1 MSVLNLP
8 VCPEDCE
15 SSLPAVDFNLCA
27 PEVHYGEIAKIYVA
41 RADADDF
48 SAVDIITEWT
58 ARLSQTDTGDDN
70 IRELTVIGELT
81 EPEQT
86 EVPISGDRIVIGFKS
101 FTIDFEIDETNDT
114 NYYFLLNYE
123 CDMQNKIW
131 FETADGMLYGGNT
144 GILGSLKL
152 NNIIPRDR
160 TEISKFMGTFKW
172 KAQHSPLRCVSPM
185 V

>member
-1 MSVLNLP
+1 MSVLDYP
-8 VCPEDCE
+8 ICPEDCE
-15 SSLPAVDFNLCA
+15 SSLPPVNFDLCA
-27 PEVHYGEIAKIYVA
+27 PEVHYGEIAKIFIA

-48 SAVDIITEWT
+48 TSVDIITEWT
-58 ARLSQTDTGDDN
+58 TRLTEDGTGDDD

-86 EVPISGDRIVIGFKS
+86 EVQISGDRTVIGFKQ
-101 FTIDFEIDETNDT
+101 FTVDFEIDETNDT

-123 CDMQNKIW
+123 CDMQNKMW
-131 FETADGMLYGGNT
+131 FETADGMLYGGNE

-152 NNIIPRDR
+152 NNIIPRSR
-160 TEISKFMGTFKW
+160 EEVAKFMGTFKW
-172 KAQHSPLRCVSPM
+172 KAQHSPLRCASPM